1 MIKKLKTALMISGIV
16 VFAVLGY
23 CFRDTNNLAYS
34 EKIDNAE
41 LLNLDLGEKSIDANI
56 NQYVLNGKVK
66 DVGFLTKNEA
76 LTEIFRNEIYTE
88 STPKYFIPV
97 KAIDG
102 DINNLQIVEGS
113 NDFLCNDNNKLNN
126 GILVELPEFN
136 ENNKTDNFIVKDY
149 NLIKCGGKGDVDKGT
164 ISNTG
169 NVEFLG

>member
-1 MIKKLKTALMISGIV
+1 MKKKLKTALMISGIV
-16 VFAVLGY
+16 LFAILGY
-23 CFRDTNNLAYS
+23 CFRDTANLAYS
-34 EKIDNAE
+34 EKVDNAE
-41 LLNLDLGEKSIDANI
+41 LLNLDLGEKAIDTDVK
-56 NQYVLNGKVK
+56 QYVLNAKVK
-66 DVGFLTKNEA
+66 DGGSLTKNKA

-102 DINNLQIVEGS
+102 DINNLKIVEGS
-113 NDFLCNDNNKLNN
+113 NAFLCNDNNKLDN
-126 GILVELPEFN
+126 GILVELPAFN

-149 NLIKCGGKGDVDKGT
+149 NSIKNGGKGDADRGT